1 MPRPYNRRNEAIEEP
16 LIKVG
21 PYQEV
26 NSIPDL
32 SIQEVEAIWR
42 QCCPMPGFSQLDI
55 HQFSNA
61 IILKLRE
68 KTNVINN
75 A

>member
-1 MPRPYNRRNEAIEEP
+1 MSRPRKNTIE
-16 LIKVG
+16 IG
-21 PYQEV
+21 QEV
-26 NSIPDL
+26 NPVTIPDL
-32 SIQEVEAIWR
+32 SIQEVETIWR
-42 QCCPMPGFSQLDI
+42 QCCPMPGFSPLDI

-68 KTNVINN
+68 KTNGINH

>member
-1 MPRPYNRRNEAIEEP
+1 MPRPYNRKKPIE
-16 LIKVG
+16 IG

-26 NSIPDL
+26 NAVVIPDL

-42 QCCPMPGFSQLDI
+42 QCCPMPGFSSLDI

-68 KTNVINN
+68 KANGINHS
-75 A
+75 

>member
-1 MPRPYNRRNEAIEEP
+1 MSRPRKNTIE
-16 LIKVG
+16 IG
-21 PYQEV
+21 QEV
-26 NSIPDL
+26 NPITIPDL
-32 SIQEVEAIWR
+32 TIQEVEAVWLK
-42 QCCPMPGFSQLDI
+42 CCPMPGFSPLDI

-68 KTNVINN
+68 KTNGNH